1 MVFLL
6 SGFKYSI
13 SKMFHSFYSYVPF
26 AGFVF
31 LLKGQTLKE
40 RSPCWE
46 VVSNVHRVVMTS
58 PEFPWV
64 HLLFLSFPLCDSH
77 LLFESLGVRR
87 HIRHQRQLMVIE
99 QSWASAKYGKAT
111 LFCWK
116 FMAQNGSRIYT
127 TQHGCAQP
135 FSIAFGFSVLMMALW
150 QLKEWRKGI
159 AWMLSA
165 PCWELVSSGIFRLEA
180 ATKHHETPGIVQ
192 WTSWFDFEVKDVYHA
207 NKETRHYK
215 YTILKSHVWNTNFAS
230 AHSHSFL
237 HPCLSHWRWTN
248 WKKCFAPPSIDTYW
262 RDFVSEGAKVRGLC
276 IDDTPHAGKKILAM
290 FVCFCPH
297 DPWVFPL
304 PRLQTLGNIRGFHPS
319 RRFSTCE

>member
-1 MVFLL
+1 MPFSGVVQSEHDIMVFLL

-64 HLLFLSFPLCDSH
+64 HLLFLIFPLCDSH

-87 HIRHQRQLMVIE
+87 HIRHQRQLMVKE

-127 TQHGCAQP
+127 TQRWVCP
-135 FSIAFGFSVLMMALW
+135 AL
-150 QLKEWRKGI
+150 LNCLR
-159 AWMLSA
+159 
-165 PCWELVSSGIFRLEA
+165 IFRSYDG
-180 ATKHHETPGIVQ
+180 TVT
-192 WTSWFDFEVKDVYHA
+192 T
-207 NKETRHYK
+207 
-215 YTILKSHVWNTNFAS
+215 
-230 AHSHSFL
+230 
-237 HPCLSHWRWTN
+237 
-248 WKKCFAPPSIDTYW
+248 
-262 RDFVSEGAKVRGLC
+262 
-276 IDDTPHAGKKILAM
+276 
-290 FVCFCPH
+290 
-297 DPWVFPL
+297 
-304 PRLQTLGNIRGFHPS
+304 
-319 RRFSTCE
+319 